1 MYLSKKL
8 KPSKRKET
16 EIVDL
21 IKYYKKKNNL
31 NYVVLG
37 RGAIWSDAGK
47 IEDFTNIN
55 NFVTSVEKVKRLK
68 IGCLDEIAYRKR
80 WITKKQL
87 HNNIKFYGN
96 CPYSDYLKNLKN

>member
-1 MYLSKKL
+1 VNLSKKL

-31 NYVVLG
+31 NYVILG

-55 NFVTSVEKVKRLK
+55 NFVTSVEKVQRLK
-68 IGCLDEIAYRKR
+68 IGCLDEIAYKKR

-96 CPYSDYLKNLKN
+96 CPYSDYLKKLKN

>member
-1 MYLSKKL
+1 MKLSRKL

-31 NYVVLG
+31 NYIMLG

-47 IEDFTNIN
+47 IEDFININ
-55 NFVTSVEKVKRLK
+55 NFVSSTEKIQRVK
-68 IGCLDEIAYRKR
+68 IGCLDEIAFRKG
-80 WITKKQL
+80 WIKKKQL
-87 HNNIKFYGN
+87 IDNINFYGS
-96 CPYSDYLKNLKN
+96 CPYSDYLKNLDY